1 MEDRYDITDTK
12 EDILSHTERK
22 NKVHILTLDH
32 ILATD
37 IYARIH
43 YDSRMKN
50 FQLIRPRR
58 ASSEQTVEEIESMAK
73 DTVTSRLLII
83 DVRRATMPKLQ
94 WAYNTIVGYNRK
106 DLNKLCYIILIG
118 DGPWGLFR
126 AGKTLDVFILYLT
139 RHRIDFHPALFFYD
153 PLLHYGSGEVE
164 LSVIGEKFTLPDKI
178 PQRLIP
184 FFKQDQDIRVDKI
197 RSYFRAIHKD
207 EEERKKRRR
216 RLRDLYKKRIAEQ
229 FPDHV
234 DKYKPWL
241 SKKGLQLTS
250 EKLHLYPLYFEDWV
264 YKLMRKAKRGWL
276 DLNKS

>member
-1 MEDRYDITDTK
+1 MEDTYDIIDTK

-22 NKVHILTLDH
+22 NQVHILTLDH

-50 FQLIRPRR
+50 YQLIRPRR
-58 ASSEQTVEEIESMAK
+58 ASSEQTVEEIASMAK
-73 DTVTSRLLII
+73 ETVASRLLII
-83 DVRRATMPKLQ
+83 DVRIATMPKLQ

-106 DLNKLCYIILIG
+106 DLNKLCYTILIG
-118 DGPWGLFR
+118 DGPWSLFR
-126 AGKTLDVFILYLT
+126 AGKTLDVFIPYLT

-164 LSVIGEKFTLPDKI
+164 LSVIGEKFTLPDRI

-184 FFKQDQDIRVDKI
+184 YFKQDQDIRVDKI

-229 FPDHV
+229 FPNHV

-241 SKKGLQLTS
+241 SKKGLQLAS

-264 YKLMRKAKRGWL
+264 YKLMRKAKRSWL